1 MHGFQPRTPQF
12 YINPLFLPASGS
24 GSRQAVNPATL
35 EPVGQIA
42 YCDKSDIRLAVNAAN
57 VAHELWRLLDGNQ
70 RRALLH
76 QLADSIEAASALNR
90 QIVQL
95 MILEQALSLAE
106 ANRELSHCAG
116 ILRHYAQLTDTD
128 HPAPAPG
135 TSGATLCQVRYE
147 PYGVSVHILPFV
159 QGIELMCRT
168 VAAALAAGNSCIV
181 KPAEHAT
188 LSTLAFMQHFVGLPA
203 GLVSCIPGD
212 ARTGQWLLQSS
223 GTHAVAFT
231 GSVAAGSAVAV
242 TCAELLKPCVIESAG
257 RGSMI
262 VSRHARLD
270 LAAACGVSAAF
281 GRSGQTCLAIQHFF
295 VEESIHDQFVRQFI
309 ELSRV
314 QCQGH
319 QAACSIGPLI
329 SEAARQKV
337 MRLVNDALAK
347 GATRVAGGD
356 ECPDAPMLGW
366 FHPWVI
372 LTEIDDDM
380 AITQEECLGPVAL
393 IRRVTDLGEAVQ
405 LANDCPAS
413 VEATLFSND
422 PAEALLACQRLL
434 ATRVRVNQ
442 VVTGDSATDG
452 SLWLDDLTPRALDAF
467 RRPKTVVIRHDLGQ
481 ELSASYDFDEVAS
494 QR

>member
-24 GSRQAVNPATL
+24 GSRLAVNPATL
-35 EPVGQIA
+35 EPVGQISD
-42 YCDKSDIRLAVNAAN
+42 CHQSDIRLTVDAAN
-57 VAHELWRLLDGNQ
+57 VAHDLWRLLEGDQ
-70 RRALLH
+70 RKLLLH
-76 QLADSIEAASALNR
+76 QLADSIDAASALNR

-95 MILEQALSLAE
+95 MILEQALTLAE
-106 ANRELSHCAG
+106 ASHELKHCAA
-116 ILRHYAQLTDTD
+116 IVRYYADLADTGS
-128 HPAPAPG
+128 PTPAPG
-135 TSGATLCQVRYE
+135 MPGSARRQVRYE
-147 PYGVSVHILPFV
+147 PYGVSVHILPFA
-159 QGIELMCRT
+159 QGIVLMCRT

-203 GLVSCIPGD
+203 GLVSCLPGD

-347 GATRVAGGD
+347 GATRVAGAD
-356 ECPDAPMLGW
+356 ECPDAPVLGW

-413 VEATLFSND
+413 VEATLFCND
-422 PAEALLACQRLL
+422 PAHALLACQRLL
-434 ATRVRVNQ
+434 ATRVRINPAVSA
-442 VVTGDSATDG
+442 DSATDG
-452 SLWLDDLTPRALDAF
+452 SHWFDDLSPRALDAF
-467 RRPKTVVIRHDLGQ
+467 RRPKTVVGQDLGQ
-481 ELSASYDFDEVAS
+481 ALSASGDFDQVAS
-494 QR
+494 GR